1 MKLEDNKDFS
11 FFKKYEI
18 NKNKMIS
25 HDIIIYLFYFVQK
38 KNVTNFVR

>member
-18 NKNKMIS
+18 NKNIDNEMI
-25 HDIIIYLFYFVQK
+25 IK
-38 KNVTNFVR
+38 KK